1 MKFTNAHFLI
11 VMVAITWAIAF
22 PISAM
27 RDKGVPPAETD
38 TIIVETAVTTIEK
51 LSDIPEETQELTSW
65 EEIPLDAELQDFI
78 VSKCEV
84 KISPAIVFAMI
95 YCESNYRAD
104 VIGDGGNS
112 FGLMQIQPR
121 WHSQRMAKLGC
132 TDLLNAYDN
141 VTVGIDYLSE
151 LLERYDGDIAK
162 ALTAY
167 NRGHYAG
174 EVTAYAKAVINE
186 AERLEMYVL
195 RNEK

>member
-1 MKFTNAHFLI
+1 MKFTNAPFLI
-11 VMVAITWAIAF
+11 VLAAITWVIAF

-27 RDKGVPPAETD
+27 RGDEVPAAETD
-38 TIIVETAVTTIEK
+38 PIVVETAVTTIEK
-51 LSDIPEETQELTSW
+51 LGDIPEETQELTSW
-65 EEIPLDAELQDFI
+65 EGIPLDAELQDFI
-78 VSKCEV
+78 VSKCEGE
-84 KISPAIVFAMI
+84 IRPAIVFAMI
-95 YCESNYRAD
+95 YCESTYRVDA
-104 VIGDGGNS
+104 IGDNGNA

-121 WHSQRMAKLGC
+121 WHSQRMAELGC

-167 NRGHYAG
+167 NRGSYAG

-186 AERLEMYVL
+186 AERLDMYVL